1 MKNRTAWIAAF
12 ALLMSAV
19 ALAPTSQAR
28 NTPEAPFKSSSSEIN
43 FDQATAGPEDSMM
56 NIYAWDG
63 VSLTFPVFDFE
74 DEDIEVEVNQ
84 FVGATIINTINIDL
98 PSGFVSTGFDADDTY
113 IAVTGDTVCTT
124 AGGDT
129 TDGDGEIDYGWSLS
143 LSANG
148 VTAKGFSCS
157 AADGTVEFRFDVDD
171 VIGEVR
177 TTSLGSYPIKSQ
189 FRTAENRKVKTTAWV
204 VETQNLLTLTSS
216 IGG

>member
-12 ALLMSAV
+12 ALLISGV

-28 NTPEAPFKSSSSEIN
+28 NTPEAPFKSSYSQIN
-43 FDQATAGPEDSMM
+43 FEQGMM

-63 VSLTFPVFDFE
+63 VSLTFPAFDFE

-84 FVGATIINTINIDL
+84 FVGAATIINTINIDL

-129 TDGDGEIDYGWSLS
+129 TVGDGEIDYGWSLS

-171 VIGEVR
+171 VVGEVR

>member
-12 ALLMSAV
+12 ALLISGV

-43 FDQATAGPEDSMM
+43 FEQGMM

-63 VSLTFPVFDFE
+63 VSLTYPAFDFE

-84 FVGATIINTINIDL
+84 FVGAATNINTINIDL

-129 TDGDGEIDYGWSLS
+129 TVGDGEIDYGWSLS

-171 VIGEVR
+171 VVGEVR

>member
-12 ALLMSAV
+12 ALLISGV

-43 FDQATAGPEDSMM
+43 FEQGMM

-63 VSLTFPVFDFE
+63 VSLTFPAFDFE

-84 FVGATIINTINIDL
+84 FVGAATNINTINIDL

-129 TDGDGEIDYGWSLS
+129 TVGDGEIDYGWSLS

-171 VIGEVR
+171 VVGEVR

>member
-12 ALLMSAV
+12 ALLISGV

-43 FDQATAGPEDSMM
+43 FEQGMM

-63 VSLTFPVFDFE
+63 VSLTYPAFDFE

-84 FVGATIINTINIDL
+84 FVGAATNINTINIDL

-129 TDGDGEIDYGWSLS
+129 TVGDGEIGYGWSLS

-171 VIGEVR
+171 VVGEVR